1 MCQIFGIWHIYHT
14 YYGCSNLT
22 SVGVIVRN
30 GEGKVMAS
38 MVESFQLPLSITVV
52 EVIAAK
58 KALQFAIDLGL
69 SSIVLEGDSK
79 ITIDG
84 QRREELSLEEYGHL
98 LNEAKDI
105 AKQFADDEF
114 NHVLRQ
120 ANKAA
125 HNIIRRARYF
135 SEFSVWMEDV
145 HSHLFL
151 LIQAKSAFDQ

>member
-1 MCQIFGIWHIYHT
+1 
-14 YYGCSNLT
+14 
-22 SVGVIVRN
+22 
-30 GEGKVMAS
+30 MAS
-38 MVESFQLPLSITVV
+38 MAESFQLPLSITVV

-84 QRREELSLEEYGHL
+84 LRREELSLEEYGHL
-98 LNEAKDI
+98 LNEVKDI
-105 AKQFADDEF
+105 AKQFAEVEF

-125 HNIIRRARYF
+125 HNITRHARHF

-145 HSHLFL
+145 PPHFFL
-151 LIQAKSAFDQ
+151 VIQAESAFDQ